1 VQPGQHLG
9 HAFEIAAQSPE
20 ARQPGKAAL
29 NGLVTNDKFCLT
41 RFAFLKLASSRYEV
55 WRQRASHPSEDPP
68 AKLGFCG
75 GQDET
80 PVDYSPADDC
90 TAGRPTALGS
100 GVPDGVGVEQP
111 MPADSRTLFTSKGG
125 A

>member
-1 VQPGQHLG
+1 V
-9 HAFEIAAQSPE
+9 
-20 ARQPGKAAL
+20 RQL